1 MNTVPGRGQPASAR
15 QRPPWSS
22 RPSAVLR
29 PLPPPDQPVQRAHRL
44 LVEGDPT
51 AALAAYDDY
60 RKDYKRNRLHPERY
74 NGWNY

>member
-1 MNTVPGRGQPASAR
+1 MTLDDIEAMTPTTAEVVLC
-15 QRPPWSS
+15 
-22 RPSAVLR
+22 AVLGI
-29 PLPPPDQPVQRAHRL
+29 PLALGL
-44 LVEGDPT
+44 LWALFV

>member
-1 MNTVPGRGQPASAR
+1 MTPTTAE
-15 QRPPWSS
+15 
-22 RPSAVLR
+22 AVLCAVLGI
-29 PLPPPDQPVQRAHRL
+29 PLALGL
-44 LVEGDPT
+44 LWALFV